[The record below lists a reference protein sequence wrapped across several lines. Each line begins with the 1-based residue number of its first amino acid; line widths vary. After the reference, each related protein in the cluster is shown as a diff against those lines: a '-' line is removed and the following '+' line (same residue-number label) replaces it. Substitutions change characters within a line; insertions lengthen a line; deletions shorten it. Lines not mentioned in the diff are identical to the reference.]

1 MKTEKT
7 IWQKSREELF
17 QELSST
23 PEGLTGAE
31 AARRL
36 EHYGPNELQE
46 GGRKSV
52 LRIFLEQF
60 ADFLV
65 IILILAA
72 VVSAILGD
80 VESMAVILAV
90 ITVNAILG
98 TVQTVKATAS
108 LDSLKQMSA
117 PTAKV
122 VRDGQVVQL
131 PGREVTVGDV
141 VVLEAG
147 DSICADGRLLE
158 CASLKCAE
166 SALTGESLPVEKDL
180 ADIDGDV
187 PLGDR
192 KNMVFSGCF
201 VTYGR
206 ARFLV
211 TSTGMH
217 TEMGRIAALLK
228 STEEKKT
235 PLQVSLDQFGRK
247 LSIGILVICA
257 LLFAVSVFLRGE
269 NVMNAF
275 LFAVALAVAA
285 IPEALSSIVTIVLS
299 FGTQKMAR
307 EHAIIRKLQAVEGL
321 GSVSVICSDKTGTL
335 TQNKMTVKKLCTG
348 GQIIPADGADF
359 SRPEQ
364 RELLRAALLCSDATV
379 NESGE
384 VGDPTETALVRLGES
399 YGFDEAEARGKY
411 PRLAELPFDS
421 DRKLMSTVHQL
432 PDGLT
437 MLTKGAVDVMLG
449 RTRLSPEEK
458 AEIER
463 MNEEL
468 SQQGLRVLAFGKRM
482 LTAPAIGLEDEN
494 DLQFLG
500 LIAMMD
506 PPREESKAAVGECI
520 AAGIRP
526 IMITGDHKVTASA
539 IAKEIG
545 ILTPGTEAVE
555 GAVIESMSDEELRE
569 FVPRVS
575 VYARVSPEHKIRIVR
590 AWQER
595 GNLVSKAAVGEC
607 IAAGIRPIMITGD
620 HKVTASAIAKEIG
633 ILTPGTEAVEGAVIE
648 SMSDE
653 ELREFVPR
661 VSVYARVSPEHKI
674 RIVRAWQ
681 ERGNLV
687 AMTGDGV
694 NDAPALKQ
702 ADIGVA
708 MGITGTEV
716 AKDAAGMVLT
726 DDNFAT
732 IVQAVKNGRNVY
744 ANIKK
749 AIQFLLSGNTAGI
762 LTVLYA
768 SLAGLPVPF
777 AAVHLLFINLLT
789 DSLPAIALGLE
800 PHSDAVMQEK
810 PRPRSEGILTKPFL
824 LSVGT
829 EGLVIALATIIAFH
843 IGLASGGAAVASTMA
858 FATLCLSRLFHGFNC
873 KSGRPVLFT
882 RAFWNNKFLL
892 GAFAVG
898 ALLLAAVLLIPPLE
912 PLFQVAELSIGLVGC
927 IVGLAFGSMVVIQ
940 VLKAIRSMGKK

>member
-1 MKTEKT
+1 MNQERP
-7 IWQKSREELF
+7 IWQRTRAELLRDLDCS
-17 QELSST
+17 EDGLSSQ
-23 PEGLTGAE
+23 E
-31 AARRL
+31 AAARL
-36 EHYGPNELQE
+36 EQHGPNELQS
-46 GGRKSV
+46 GKQKSIP
-52 LRIFLEQF
+52 RIFAEQF

-72 VVSAILGD
+72 IVSAILGD
-80 VESMAVILAV
+80 VESTVVILAV
-90 ITVNAILG
+90 ITMNAILG
-98 TVQTVKATAS
+98 TVQTVKASAS
-108 LDSLKQMSA
+108 LDSLKRMSA

-122 VRDGQVVQL
+122 LRDGKVLQI

-141 VVLEAG
+141 VSLEAG
-147 DSICADGRLLE
+147 DSVCADGRLLE

-180 ADIDGDV
+180 SEIAGDV

-192 KNMVFSGCF
+192 RNMVFSGSF

-206 ARFLV
+206 AKFLV
-211 TSTGMH
+211 TAIGMD
-217 TEMGRIAALLK
+217 TEMGKIASLLK
-228 STEEKKT
+228 NTEEKKT
-235 PLQVSLDQFGRK
+235 PLQVSLDQFGKK

-257 LLFAVSVFLRGE
+257 VLFCVSVFLRQE
-269 NVMNAF
+269 NLMNAF

-307 EHAIIRKLQAVEGL
+307 ENAIIRKLQAVEGL

-335 TQNKMTVKKLCTG
+335 TQNKMTVKKLYTG
-348 GQIIPADGADF
+348 GKIVDASEADF
-359 SRPEQ
+359 HDPVQEP
-364 RELLRAALLCSDATV
+364 LLRTALLCSDATV
-379 NESGE
+379 DENGE
-384 VGDPTETALVRLGES
+384 VGDPTETALVRLGED
-399 YGFDEAEARGKY
+399 YGFDELTTRGKW
-411 PRLAELPFDS
+411 PRLTEIPFDS

-432 PDGLT
+432 SGGLV
-437 MLTKGAVDVMLG
+437 MVTKGAVDVLLD
-449 RTRLSPEEK
+449 RCIISAEER

-463 MNEEL
+463 VNEEF
-468 SQQGLRVLAFGKRM
+468 SSQGLRVLAFACR
-482 LTAPAIGLEDEN
+482 TVDRAAVSLEDEN
-494 DLQFLG
+494 DLNFLG

-506 PPREESKAAVGECI
+506 PPREESKAAVAECI
-520 AAGIRP
+520 AAGLRP

-539 IAKEIG
+539 IAREIG

-555 GAVIESMSDEELRE
+555 GGVIESMSDEELRE
-569 FVPRVS
+569 FVPKVS

-590 AWQER
+590 AWQDR
-595 GNLVSKAAVGEC
+595 GC
-607 IAAGIRPIMITGD
+607 
-620 HKVTASAIAKEIG
+620 
-633 ILTPGTEAVEGAVIE
+633 
-648 SMSDE
+648 
-653 ELREFVPR
+653 
-661 VSVYARVSPEHKI
+661 
-674 RIVRAWQ
+674 
-681 ERGNLV
+681 LV

-749 AIQFLLSGNTAGI
+749 AIQFLLSGNTAAI

-768 SLAGLPVPF
+768 SLAALPVPF

-800 PHSDAVMQEK
+800 PHSDTVMREK
-810 PRPRSEGILTKPFL
+810 PRPRNEGILTKSFL
-824 LSVGT
+824 ASVAT
-829 EGLVIALATIIAFH
+829 EGLVLALAVIAAFH
-843 IGLASGGAAVASTMA
+843 IGLASGGAATGSTMA

-873 KSGRPVLFT
+873 KADRPVVFT
-882 RAFWNNKFLL
+882 RAFWNNRYLL
-892 GAFAVG
+892 GAFVVG
-898 ALLLAAVLLIPPLE
+898 ALLLSAVLLIPALE
-912 PLFQVAELSIGLVGC
+912 PLFQVAQLSAGLVGA
-927 IVGLAFGSMVVIQ
+927 IVGLSLGSMAVIQ
-940 VLKAIRSMGKK
+940 LLKALRPRK

>member
-1 MKTEKT
+1 MNQDRP
-7 IWQKSREELF
+7 IWQKSRVELF
-17 QELSST
+17 RDLDCSDEGLSSQ
-23 PEGLTGAE
+23 E
-31 AARRL
+31 AAARL
-36 EHYGPNELQE
+36 EKNGPNELQ
-46 GGRKSV
+46 GGKRKSV

-72 VVSAILGD
+72 IVSAVLGD
-80 VESMAVILAV
+80 VESTVVILAV
-90 ITVNAILG
+90 ITMNAILG
-98 TVQTVKATAS
+98 TVQTVKAAAS

-122 VRDGQVVQL
+122 VRDGRVIQI

-147 DSICADGRLLE
+147 DSVCADGRLLE

-166 SALTGESLPVEKDL
+166 SALTGESLPVEKDVEVI
-180 ADIDGDV
+180 AGDV

-192 KNMVFSGCF
+192 KNMVFSGSF

-206 ARFLV
+206 AKFLV
-211 TSTGMH
+211 TDIGMG
-217 TEMGRIAALLK
+217 TEMGKIATLLK

-235 PLQVSLDQFGRK
+235 PLQVSLDQFGKK

-257 LLFAVSVFLRGE
+257 LLFAVSVLWRGE

-335 TQNKMTVKKLCTG
+335 TQNKMTVKKLYVAG
-348 GQIIPADGADF
+348 RVIPVAEADF
-359 SRPEQ
+359 NDPVQEP
-364 RELLRAALLCSDATV
+364 LLRTALLCSDATV
-379 NESGE
+379 NEDGE
-384 VGDPTETALVRLGES
+384 VGDPTETALVHLGEDH
-399 YGFDEAEARGKY
+399 GFDEEVTRNKY
-411 PRLAELPFDS
+411 PRLTEIPFDS
-421 DRKLMSTVHQL
+421 DRKLMSTVHRL
-432 PDGLT
+432 SGGLV
-437 MLTKGAVDVMLG
+437 MVTKGAVDVMLD
-449 RTRLSPEEK
+449 RCVISPQER
-458 AEIER
+458 AEVER
-463 MNEEL
+463 VNEEF
-468 SQQGLRVLAFGKRM
+468 SSQGLRVLAFACRTVES
-482 LTAPAIGLEDEN
+482 TAVSLEDEN
-494 DLQFLG
+494 GLNFLG

-506 PPREESKAAVGECI
+506 PPREESKAAVAECI

-545 ILTPGTEAVE
+545 IMTEGTEAVE
-555 GAVIESMSDEELRE
+555 GAVIESMSDQELQD

-595 GNLVSKAAVGEC
+595 GC
-607 IAAGIRPIMITGD
+607 
-620 HKVTASAIAKEIG
+620 
-633 ILTPGTEAVEGAVIE
+633 
-648 SMSDE
+648 
-653 ELREFVPR
+653 
-661 VSVYARVSPEHKI
+661 
-674 RIVRAWQ
+674 
-681 ERGNLV
+681 LV

-762 LTVLYA
+762 LAVLYA
-768 SLAGLPVPF
+768 SLMGLPVPF

-810 PRPRSEGILTKPFL
+810 PRPRSEGIMTKSFLT
-824 LSVGT
+824 SVAT
-829 EGLVIALATIIAFH
+829 EGLVIALAVIAAFH
-843 IGLASGGAAVASTMA
+843 IGLANGGAAVGSTMA

-873 KSGRPVLFT
+873 KDARPVLFT
-882 RAFWNNKFLL
+882 RTFWNNKYLL

-898 ALLLAAVLLIPPLE
+898 AALLAAVLLVPFLK
-912 PLFQVAELSIGLVGC
+912 PLFQVAQLSLGLIGV
-927 IVGLAFGSMVVIQ
+927 IVGLSLGSMLVIQ
-940 VLKAIRSMGKK
+940 LLKMIRRK

>member
-1 MKTEKT
+1 MNQDRP
-7 IWQKSREELF
+7 IWQKSRVELF
-17 QELSST
+17 RDLDCSDGGLSSQ
-23 PEGLTGAE
+23 E
-31 AARRL
+31 AAARL
-36 EHYGPNELQE
+36 EKNGPNELQ
-46 GGRKSV
+46 GGKRKSV

-72 VVSAILGD
+72 IVSAALGD
-80 VESMAVILAV
+80 VESTVVILAV
-90 ITVNAILG
+90 ITMNAILG
-98 TVQTVKATAS
+98 TVQTVKAAAS

-122 VRDGQVVQL
+122 VRDGRVVQI

-147 DSICADGRLLE
+147 DSVCADGRLLE

-166 SALTGESLPVEKDL
+166 SALTGESLPVEKDVEVI
-180 ADIDGDV
+180 AGDV

-192 KNMVFSGCF
+192 KNMVFSGSF

-206 ARFLV
+206 AKFLV
-211 TSTGMH
+211 TDIGMG
-217 TEMGRIAALLK
+217 TEMGKIASLLK

-235 PLQVSLDQFGRK
+235 PLQVSLDQFGKK

-257 LLFAVSVFLRGE
+257 LLFAVSVLWRGE

-335 TQNKMTVKKLCTG
+335 TQNKMTVKKLYVAG
-348 GQIIPADGADF
+348 RVIPVAEADF
-359 SRPEQ
+359 NDPIQEP
-364 RELLRAALLCSDATV
+364 LLRTALLCSDATV
-379 NESGE
+379 NEDGE
-384 VGDPTETALVRLGES
+384 VGDPTETALVRLGEDH
-399 YGFDEAEARGKY
+399 GFDEEITRNKY
-411 PRLAELPFDS
+411 PRLTEIPFDS
-421 DRKLMSTVHQL
+421 DRKLMSTVHRL
-432 PDGLT
+432 SGGLV
-437 MLTKGAVDVMLG
+437 MVTKGAVDVMLD
-449 RTRLSPEEK
+449 RCVISPQER
-458 AEIER
+458 AEVER
-463 MNEEL
+463 VNEEF
-468 SQQGLRVLAFGKRM
+468 SSQGLRVLAFACRTVES
-482 LTAPAIGLEDEN
+482 TAVSLEDEN
-494 DLQFLG
+494 GLDFLG

-506 PPREESKAAVGECI
+506 PPREESKAAVAECI

-545 ILTPGTEAVE
+545 IMTEGTEAVE
-555 GAVIESMSDEELRE
+555 GAVIESMSDQELQD

-595 GNLVSKAAVGEC
+595 GC
-607 IAAGIRPIMITGD
+607 
-620 HKVTASAIAKEIG
+620 
-633 ILTPGTEAVEGAVIE
+633 
-648 SMSDE
+648 
-653 ELREFVPR
+653 
-661 VSVYARVSPEHKI
+661 
-674 RIVRAWQ
+674 
-681 ERGNLV
+681 LV

-768 SLAGLPVPF
+768 SLMGLPVPF

-810 PRPRSEGILTKPFL
+810 PRPRSEGILTRSFL
-824 LSVGT
+824 TSVAT
-829 EGLVIALATIIAFH
+829 EGLVIALAVIAAFH
-843 IGLASGGAAVASTMA
+843 IGLANGGAGVASTMA

-873 KSGRPVLFT
+873 KAARPVLFT
-882 RAFWNNKFLL
+882 RTFWNNKYLL

-898 ALLLAAVLLIPPLE
+898 AALLAAVLLVPALE
-912 PLFQVAELSIGLVGC
+912 PLFQVAPLSLGLVGV
-927 IVGLAFGSMVVIQ
+927 IVGLSLGSMLVIQ
-940 VLKAIRSMGKK
+940 LLKMIRRK